1 MRTRTYWQWA
11 QELFSEWSGDNVPRL
26 GASLAYY
33 AAFSIAPLIV
43 IVLAVAGLIF
53 GREAATGALNDQLRE
68 LLGEQG
74 AQGVANLVSSANQP
88 ADGILATVVALV
100 VLLFGASGVFGE
112 LQSSLNFIWHV
123 DSSTQ
128 SFWWSIKNRF
138 LSFAMVFGTGFLL
151 LISLVL
157 SVVLAAAAKWFSAS
171 ISVPA
176 TLMQYIHQIIAFAIT
191 ALLFGLIFKI
201 LPDVEIR
208 WKDVWIGAILTA
220 LLFTVG
226 KYLIGL
232 YLGQSAMASSYG
244 AAGSFVVLLVW
255 VYYSAQIL
263 FLGAE
268 FTKIH
273 SRASGSEPTNR
284 KRDHDRRT

>member
-43 IVLAVAGLIF
+43 IVLAIAGLIF

-74 AQGVANLVSSANQP
+74 AQGVATLVRSADQP
-88 ADGILATVVALV
+88 TAGIIATVAAFV

-123 DSSTQ
+123 DPSTQ
-128 SFWWSIKNRF
+128 SFWRSIKNRF
-138 LSFAMVFGTGFLL
+138 LSFVMVLGTGFLL

-157 SVVLAAAAKWFSAS
+157 GTALTAAAKWFSAS
-171 ISVPA
+171 VSVPA
-176 TLMQYIHQIIAFAIT
+176 TLMQCIHQILAFALT

-208 WKDVWIGAILTA
+208 W
-220 LLFTVG
+220 
-226 KYLIGL
+226 
-232 YLGQSAMASSYG
+232 
-244 AAGSFVVLLVW
+244 
-255 VYYSAQIL
+255 
-263 FLGAE
+263 
-268 FTKIH
+268 
-273 SRASGSEPTNR
+273 
-284 KRDHDRRT
+284 